1 MIKPFL
7 IFILMSQS
15 MLPIKP
21 PFSLKIQ
28 SIIFV
33 CILCVCTLLGVCVC
47 VCVCVGVYMY
57 MYMFVPDVL

>member
-47 VCVCVGVYMY
+47 VCVCGCVHVH
-57 MYMFVPDVL
+57 VHVCA